1 MKAYSLTRTKKRIK
15 MEIFILVGVAAVVA
29 FVIVKDKDRKRNA
42 DNEKNNKA
50 VFREDNPK
58 DKIK

>member
-1 MKAYSLTRTKKRIK
+1 

-29 FVIVKDKDRKRNA
+29 FVIVKGKDRKRNA